1 MGESNGELISIYLSL
16 IGDTR
21 FGLMQLVD
29 EVIDRR
35 LPVSVVPEV
44 FDEPP
49 PASIS
54 DECETR
60 IETVIVHGVRFYS

>member
-1 MGESNGELISIYLSL
+1 VGELNGELISIHLSL
-16 IGDTR
+16 IGDIR

-29 EVIDRR
+29 EVIDRC

-44 FDEPP
+44 FDEPS

-54 DECETR
+54 DEFETR
-60 IETVIVHGVRFYS
+60 IETVVIHGVRFYS